1 MSSLKDIAM
10 AVKSANETNAI
21 DDLMKN
27 YYADSCVSVEATPM
41 PGTDSAIADG
51 VAAIKAKH
59 DWWNSAMEF
68 VSGTI
73 EGPHLHGDDRFAL
86 IFKSVMREKASGNE
100 MPMEEVAL
108 YTVKDGKIVR
118 EEFFYTME

>member
-1 MSSLKDIAM
+1 MTLSEIAN
-10 AVKSANETNAI
+10 AVRAANEENTVEALLN
-21 DDLMKN
+21 DH
-27 YYADSCVSVEATPM
+27 YAADCVSVEADCM
-41 PGTDSAIADG
+41 PGTESPESVGLEAIS
-51 VAAIKAKH
+51 AKH
-59 DWWNSAMEF
+59 DWWNNAMEF

-100 MPMEEVAL
+100 MPMEEVAI

>member
-10 AVKSANETNAI
+10 AVKAANDEQTVEALLN
-21 DDLMKN
+21 N
-27 YYADSCVSVEATPM
+27 YYAAECVSVEAARM
-41 PGTDSAIADG
+41 PGADSPVSEGLDAIR
-51 VAAIKAKH
+51 AKH
-59 DWWNSAMEF
+59 DWWNNAMDF
-68 VSGTI
+68 ISGTI

-86 IFKSVMREKASGNE
+86 IFKSVVREKATGNE
-100 MPMEEVAL
+100 FPMEEVAI

>member
-1 MSSLKDIAM
+1 MSSLKDIAL
-10 AVKSANETNAI
+10 AVKTANDTNQI
-21 DDLMKN
+21 DDLLRD
-27 YYADSCVSVEATPM
+27 YYSEDCVSVEAAPM
-41 PGTDSAIADG
+41 PGVDSPVSDG
-51 VAAIKAKH
+51 LAAIRAKH
-59 DWWNSAMEF
+59 DWWNNAMEF
-68 VSGTI
+68 VSGTV

-100 MPMEEVAL
+100 MPMEEVAI